1 MYFKIAGVILIVFAI
16 AIVASVFYR
25 NSSKAHQPI
34 VFSDHDMLDGLWNA
48 YKSNNLDTTNSRTFD
63 RSRDDATTSEGESY
77 TMLRAVLWND
87 KTTFDASWA
96 WTEGNLQHTS
106 GDSLFSWFYGKKAD
120 GVYGVDPTTGGNN
133 TATDG
138 DEDIA
143 LSLVFAH
150 DRWGT
155 EVYLDSATKIM
166 NDIWTNEVVVI
177 NGKPYLLA
185 NNVELHSD
193 KGYYIVD
200 PSYLAPADYTIFA
213 KYDPE
218 HDWSGLSDNSY
229 QVLLDSMSQNLD
241 KTSTAELPPDWIA
254 INSTTGAIIP
264 VPNNA
269 VLTTNYSYDAMR
281 VPFRMAVEYQWF
293 GDDRAKVVLQKM
305 SFLQTAWNENGLL
318 DVTYAHDGTV
328 VTSQEAPAI
337 YGGDLG
343 YFEIIDPTTATK
355 IYNNK
360 LKVLYDPDT
369 NSWKGDVGYY
379 DDNWAWFGM
388 ALHDGAYDNLD
399 AQP

>member
-1 MYFKIAGVILIVFAI
+1 
-16 AIVASVFYR
+16 
-25 NSSKAHQPI
+25 
-34 VFSDHDMLDGLWNA
+34 
-48 YKSNNLDTTNSRTFD
+48 
-63 RSRDDATTSEGESY
+63 
-77 TMLRAVLWND
+77 
-87 KTTFDASWA
+87 
-96 WTEGNLQHTS
+96 
-106 GDSLFSWFYGKKAD
+106 
-120 GVYGVDPTTGGNN
+120 
-133 TATDG
+133 
-138 DEDIA
+138 
-143 LSLVFAH
+143 
-150 DRWGT
+150 
-155 EVYLDSATKIM
+155 
-166 NDIWTNEVVVI
+166 
-177 NGKPYLLA
+177 
-185 NNVELHSD
+185 
-193 KGYYIVD
+193 
-200 PSYLAPADYTIFA
+200 
-213 KYDPE
+213 
-218 HDWSGLSDNSY
+218 
-229 QVLLDSMSQNLD
+229 MSQNLD